1 MENNSHLIICYK
13 GDISALVLF
22 CQQQEGDICFPPL
35 PKLSSIVEEQDRV
48 MQSIDLYPTQL
59 IKKLNAQLDLDDDL
73 LVAEPGFYEQVETP
87 KGIVTVY
94 MARFKL
100 LDPPHELMLQRHCKM
115 QNLTALRGGSP
126 AEMAL
131 LRKAYSHFMGD

>member
-48 MQSIDLYPTQL
+48 AQLIELYPTQL
-59 IKKLNAQLDLDDDL
+59 IKNINAQLQLDDDL
-73 LVAEPGFYEQVETP
+73 LVAEPGFYQQVETP
-87 KGIVTVY
+87 KGIVPVY

-100 LDPPHELMLQRHCKM
+100 LDPPHELMFKRHCKM
-115 QNLTALRGGSP
+115 QNLTALRGSSP
-126 AEMAL
+126 TEMAL
-131 LRKAYSHFMGD
+131 LRIAYGHFMSD